1 VRVRRG
7 ARSLALLASLVAAC
21 GGRGDDSAGGE
32 AGEAA
37 AAGEGSEAGAIGDA
51 GASGEAGEAG
61 AGGAGE
67 AGAGGQGEALE
78 PTEPPAFEGPPWQ
91 PRPCPPEM
99 ALVRDAVC
107 VDRWEASLVDKDSGL
122 ELSPHYPSSRKL
134 ALLVDDVW
142 QKERLHTGGPRARL
156 MPLPPLP
163 AWQRERD
170 AEPMAVSRPGVV
182 PSGYISGVVAAKAC
196 ENAGKRLCRHDE
208 WLAACRGEANRQFPY
223 GDEYR
228 EGACN
233 VHRAAHPA
241 AILHNNASVGHLDPR
256 LNLVTE
262 GGKPLLRRT
271 GETPE
276 CQSRWRGVALF
287 DLNGNLDEW
296 VDDPGGR
303 FVGGFFSR
311 STKNGCQASVSNHPP
326 RYFDYSTGVRCCK
339 DPDRRA
345 ATPPGGSRGQP

>member
-1 VRVRRG
+1 MRG
-7 ARSLALLASLVAAC
+7 GVWSLALLASLVAAC
-21 GGRGDDSAGGE
+21 GGRGDDGAG
-32 AGEAA
+32 
-37 AAGEGSEAGAIGDA
+37 

-61 AGGAGE
+61 DVGASGDAGVAGTSGE
-67 AGAGGQGEALE
+67 AGAVGDAGTSGEAGDAGGAGGQGEVPE
-78 PTEPPAFEGPPWQ
+78 PAEPSAFEGPPWQ
-91 PRPCPPEM
+91 PRPCPSEM
-99 ALVRDAVC
+99 ALVRNAVC

-122 ELSPHYPSSRKL
+122 ELSPYYPSSRAI
-134 ALLVDDVW
+134 ALRVDEVW
-142 QKERLHTGGPRARL
+142 QRERLHAGGPRARQ

-208 WLAACRGEANRQFPY
+208 WLAACRGEAGRQFPY

-241 AILHNNASVGHLDPR
+241 AVLHNNASVGHLDPR

-296 VDDPGGR
+296 VDDPNGR

-345 ATPPGGSRGQP
+345 AGTPD